1 MFGSKTTIPLTK
13 RGLKKMDALVTGL
26 ILGGIV
32 ASIYGIKKNETSKE
46 ALKQKILL
54 ESDKHSLSS
63 IVRMLVFGANDI
75 SQTPDTPVEKLGIF
89 GTLRSKL
96 QSFFV

>member
-1 MFGSKTTIPLTK
+1 
-13 RGLKKMDALVTGL
+13 MDALVTGI

-32 ASIYGIKKNETSKE
+32 ASIYGIKKNENVKE

-54 ESDKHSLSS
+54 QSDNHSLSS
-63 IVRMLVFGANDI
+63 IVRMLVFGAKNVI
-75 SQTPDTPVEKLGIF
+75 QEPEPLVEKSGIF
-89 GTLRSKL
+89 GKLRSKL